1 MNCWAHVHP
10 QHVHLTSHLKEN
22 MKHAYGSIHLIYR
35 FIKQLMNSITLWAL
49 TFTFVFQSL

>member
-22 MKHAYGSIHLIYR
+22 MKRAYGSIHLIYR
-35 FIKQLMNSITLWAL
+35 FIKQLMSSITLWAL
-49 TFTFVFQSL
+49 TFKFVFQSL